1 MRGVGV
7 GREWRVTASG
17 YLVSFWGDDSY
28 SLKEMMLVLEQRSSL
43 CIKWLALSPFLLYS
57 YDAKAQGTVSKRKSP
72 DHLTHASFFLPQ
84 NKKLLSGLQA
94 DSKNFSLQM
103 SLSSPPPQ
111 SGWQPCRPALS
122 KHLGQILSPRYKC
135 EHLHTKF
142 CKSQGSRLALVLWIG
157 FLCQSSFAYLPC
169 PCPLHTP
176 SNENLVGSTDSLWWW
191 FNSFLGHIHLLVFKF
206 YPISNRDWNLVIIA
220 SFWLLLF
227 WLSLQLIS
235 HTILT
240 YFKVRKVTPAI
251 VKKREKM
258 KEKLEYIIKQFS
270 LKPGK
275 IY

>member
-1 MRGVGV
+1 
-7 GREWRVTASG
+7 
-17 YLVSFWGDDSY
+17 
-28 SLKEMMLVLEQRSSL
+28 
-43 CIKWLALSPFLLYS
+43 
-57 YDAKAQGTVSKRKSP
+57 
-72 DHLTHASFFLPQ
+72 
-84 NKKLLSGLQA
+84 
-94 DSKNFSLQM
+94 M

-122 KHLGQILSPRYKC
+122 KHLGQLSPRYKC

-142 CKSQGSRLALVLWIG
+142 CKSQCSRLALVLCTG

-191 FNSFLGHIHLLVFKF
+191 FSSFLGHIHLLVFKF

-220 SFWLLLF
+220 LFWLLLF

-240 YFKVRKVTPAI
+240 YFKVRKVTTAI
-251 VKKREKM
+251 VKKKREN
-258 KEKLEYIIKQFS
+258 E
-270 LKPGK
+270 GK
-275 IY
+275 TWVYNQAI